1 MNRKKGFMYILVILA
16 IISMIG
22 CGVEKSENTT
32 TNTNNEEKI
41 TVAVSIVPQETFVK
55 AVAGNLVDVIT
66 MIPPGNSPANY
77 QPTPKQMTE
86 FSKSKVYFSIG
97 VPTEEA
103 NILPK
108 IDDFNKDIKVVSLA
122 DEVGKVYP
130 HRHFDEEK
138 HHDEEEHHDEHSYEE
153 HHHDHSGRDSHIWLS
168 PKRVKVMIKVIKDEL
183 IALDPNNKAAY
194 EKNAEKYIAKLDVV
208 DNEIKEALRGFKDGA
223 FIIFH
228 PAFGYFADDYGLQ
241 MVTIEGQGK
250 KATAMK
256 VQEIIDFA
264 KKENIRFIFYQEEFD
279 SQQAETIA
287 KEIGGEAVKV
297 SPLAPDYIENL
308 RHTANK
314 FKEVLK

>member
-1 MNRKKGFMYILVILA
+1 MNFKRGFMYILVITT

-22 CGVEKSENTT
+22 CGGKKSEDIT
-32 TNTNNEEKI
+32 TNTSNEEKI

-55 AVAGNLVDVIT
+55 AVSGNLVNVIT

-86 FSKSKVYFSIG
+86 FSQSKVYFSIG

-108 IDDFNKDIKVVSLA
+108 IKDLNEDIKIVSLA
-122 DEVGKVYP
+122 DKVEEVYTHRVLGK
-130 HRHFDEEK
+130 DEGEGK
-138 HHDEEEHHDEHSYEE
+138 KDP
-153 HHHDHSGRDSHIWLS
+153 HIWLS
-168 PKRVKVMIKVIKDEL
+168 PKRVKVMIDVIKDEL
-183 IALDPNNKAAY
+183 IVLDPKNKAIY
-194 EKNAEKYIAKLDVV
+194 QKNAEKYIAKLDVV
-208 DNEIKEALRGFKDGA
+208 DNEIKEALKGFKDEP

-228 PAFGYFADDYGLQ
+228 PAFGYFADDYGLK
-241 MVTIEGQGK
+241 MVTIEGEGK

-264 KKENIRFIFYQEEFD
+264 KKENIKFVFYQEEFD

-287 KEIGGEAVKV
+287 KEIGGETVKV

-308 RHTANK
+308 RDTVNK